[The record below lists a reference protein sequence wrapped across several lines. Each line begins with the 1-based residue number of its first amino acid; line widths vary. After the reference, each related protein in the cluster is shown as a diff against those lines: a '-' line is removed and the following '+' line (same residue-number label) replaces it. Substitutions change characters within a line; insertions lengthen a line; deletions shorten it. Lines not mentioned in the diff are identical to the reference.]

1 LYFFSLKKND
11 KRKNISIPT
20 NDAFVFPG
28 PKTYLK
34 VVSDISDEK
43 KPSIFVIRKGAHIIR
58 PTTEK
63 IVNFFIEI
71 SKAL

>member
-1 LYFFSLKKND
+1 LYFFSLKKID
-11 KRKNISIPT
+11 KRKNISNPAIVNVEYPERKIYET
-20 NDAFVFPG
+20 VP
-28 PKTYLK
+28 L
-34 VVSDISDEK
+34 DISDEK